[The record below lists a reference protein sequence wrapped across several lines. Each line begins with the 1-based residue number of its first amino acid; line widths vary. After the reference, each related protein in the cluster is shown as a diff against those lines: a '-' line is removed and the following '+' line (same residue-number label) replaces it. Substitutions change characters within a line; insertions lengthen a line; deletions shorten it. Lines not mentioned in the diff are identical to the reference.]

1 MELLTDSQL
10 LELLNDIESDT
21 SERKR
26 SFKGDTSD
34 TARQAICAFAND
46 LPGHNK
52 PGVLFIGAND
62 DGEPSGELITDELL
76 RNLADMKTDGRI
88 LPLPVMFV
96 EKRTL
101 KGSDMAV
108 ITVFPSDM
116 PPVKYNG
123 RIWIRT

>member
-1 MELLTDSQL
+1 MKPFTDSQL
-10 LELLNDIESDT
+10 LELLNDIESET

-26 SFKGDTSD
+26 TFKGDTPD

-52 PGVLFIGAND
+52 PGVLFIGADD
-62 DGEPSGELITDELL
+62 DGTPWREPITDELL

-96 EKRTL
+96 EKNLT
-101 KGSDMAV
+101 KS
-108 ITVFPSDM
+108 
-116 PPVKYNG
+116 
-123 RIWIRT
+123 